1 MCLPVSE
8 FYIDATIQHLLFCLI
23 SFISILCRESHL
35 LFCMCHWFVSSHRYI
50 ILYSVTIPQ
59 FKYHSTI
66 CGHLDASQ
74 FLSTTHN
81 NALTLNFNM
90 TWLTQS
96 TTDHS
101 HWGRLCRPR
110 HYVQESVQLN
120 NSQLILGQTFASL
133 PITFTGLNSQ
143 QSRPTRVGST
153 GPSAASPTFPSCVLI
168 VLYDPCQAEVSNLAH
183 QGRRHQDVG
192 GSEVSVDIVPLLD
205 EGHAFCNLHPKQ
217 RHPYPRIWPSP
228 RWVSSK
234 SRREMSK
241 CGKAGKYVRQLPLF
255 MWEGPGLRL
264 AFLCLPSQTGGILR
278 AWASLGLL

>member
-1 MCLPVSE
+1 M
-8 FYIDATIQHLLFCLI
+8 
-23 SFISILCRESHL
+23 
-35 LFCMCHWFVSSHRYI
+35 
-50 ILYSVTIPQ
+50 
-59 FKYHSTI
+59 
-66 CGHLDASQ
+66 
-74 FLSTTHN
+74 
-81 NALTLNFNM
+81 
-90 TWLTQS
+90 
-96 TTDHS
+96 
-101 HWGRLCRPR
+101 
-110 HYVQESVQLN
+110 
-120 NSQLILGQTFASL
+120 
-133 PITFTGLNSQ
+133 GLNSQ